1 MQTCTTVAALISI
14 IFLAANDG
22 VPSYLPISPS
32 ATLRHLRLHADT
44 GELRIFIAWHAWT
57 DGTSSLAARKNM
69 LMRAATVV
77 QVLQDL
83 LQLLVA
89 AAIILSFIAS
99 FIACFILLV
108 IGLDWIEQIG
118 A

>member
-1 MQTCTTVAALISI
+1 MTAYRL
-14 IFLAANDG
+14 
-22 VPSYLPISPS
+22 YLPISQS
-32 ATLRHLRLHADT
+32 ATLHLRLRADT
-44 GELRIFIAWHAWT
+44 GELYEYSSPHTWT
-57 DGTSSLAARKNM
+57 DGTSSLAARKIM
-69 LMRAATVV
+69 LITAATLV

-89 AAIILSFIAS
+89 AAIILSFTAS

-108 IGLDWIEQIG
+108 ID